1 MQTGLHAFSWSLQ
14 RFGIGLAMTAGLI
27 LLAYIALVAVIVVG
41 QAAAGFGH

>member
-14 RFGIGLAMTAGLI
+14 RRGIGLAMIVGMI
-27 LLAYIALVAVIVVG
+27 LVSYIVLTAVIVVG